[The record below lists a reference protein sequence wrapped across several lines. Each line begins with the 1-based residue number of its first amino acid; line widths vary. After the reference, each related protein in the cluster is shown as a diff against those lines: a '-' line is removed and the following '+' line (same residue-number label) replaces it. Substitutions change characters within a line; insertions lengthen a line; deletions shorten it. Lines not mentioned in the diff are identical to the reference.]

1 VGMYGTFGAVIDTIG
16 FYYDNCYCIRS
27 RILPYLPPN
36 LVVKLGFS
44 YTADVTWIGS
54 TSADTYWTT
63 PASKIWG
70 AGV

>member
-1 VGMYGTFGAVIDTIG
+1 
-16 FYYDNCYCIRS
+16 
-27 RILPYLPPN
+27 
-36 LVVKLGFS
+36 LGFS